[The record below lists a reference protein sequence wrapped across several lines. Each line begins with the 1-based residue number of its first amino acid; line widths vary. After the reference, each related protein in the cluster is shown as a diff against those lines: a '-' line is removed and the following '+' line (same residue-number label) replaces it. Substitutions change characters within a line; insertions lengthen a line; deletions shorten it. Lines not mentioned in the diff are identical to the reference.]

1 MSITMYQASIP
12 LFVRM
17 LGNLSAIL
25 HKAATYVHATGGD
38 PAALLDTRLFPDML
52 PLTRQI
58 QIATDNAKGPA
69 ARLANIERPVFEDN
83 EKTFDELQD
92 RIARTIA
99 FLGSIPASSIDGSEQ
114 RKVALTLRGNDVKFL
129 GQPYL
134 LHFALPNFYFHVTTA
149 YAILRH
155 AGVDIGKLD
164 FIGAPPP

>member
-1 MSITMYQASIP
+1 MSLTMYQASIP
-12 LFVRM
+12 VFVRM

-25 HKAATYVHATGGD
+25 HKGAAHVQATGGD
-38 PAALLDTRLFPDML
+38 PAALLDTRLFADML

-69 ARLANIERPVFEDN
+69 ARLANIERPVYEDN
-83 EKTFDELQD
+83 EKTFDELQE

-99 FLGSIPASSIDGSEQ
+99 FLESIPAASIDGSEQ
-114 RKVALTLRGNDVKFL
+114 RKVTVNLRGNDVEFL
-129 GQPYL
+129 GQRYL

-149 YAILRH
+149 YALLRH

-164 FIGAPPP
+164 FIGAPAR